1 MWEEVENSLLHY
13 EFGSWKAEG
22 ILASCDSL
30 HKYYLVFV
38 EEVYEMF
45 LKIQEPV
52 TLEFPLVLN
61 RPFLTK
67 IEDTSHWAAFVRP
80 D

>member
-1 MWEEVENSLLHY
+1 M
-13 EFGSWKAEG
+13 
-22 ILASCDSL
+22 LASCDSL

-67 IEDTSHWAAFVRP
+67 IEDTSH
-80 D
+80 